1 MKEFLH
7 HHLKHIRLHQK
18 SRLIFIIKLTISL
31 GLIIYLTW
39 LVDWERVGKILKET
53 DKTFLFGILLV
64 ALFRLIFAT
73 FRWQRILLDNQV
85 VLSFWFA
92 YASYLVGSFY
102 NIFLPGVTGGDVIRA
117 GRCIQRT
124 QCPWGTATASVILER
139 ISGMLATLLIAFVIY
154 LCFPNTL
161 SSLIVI
167 ETNSLVTVMS
177 ALGLFVM
184 LVLTLGRRKWLKW
197 LPSQNLKGL
206 KGFMVSGLRTFGVLQ
221 EYTLV
226 LILLSSV
233 LFQALDIVITF
244 LLARAI
250 GINLSLL
257 VFFAIIPLVYVAIV
271 LPISLGGLGVREGML
286 TFLLAQFGVTTSD
299 AVMLS
304 FLVYV
309 THVLIA
315 ALGGI
320 VQFIETFTGQQF
332 E

>member
-1 MKEFLH
+1 MTESQQ
-7 HHLKHIRLHQK
+7 HLKQTRK
-18 SRLIFIIKLTISL
+18 KKLIFIIKLTISL

-39 LVDWERVGKILKET
+39 LVDWGRVGEILKEV
-53 DKTFLFGILLV
+53 DKTFLFGILAV
-64 ALFRLIFAT
+64 ALFRLIFAA
-73 FRWQRILLDNQV
+73 FRWQLILLDNQV

-124 QCPWGTATASVILER
+124 QCAWGTATVSVILER
-139 ISGMLATLLIAFVIY
+139 ISGMLATLLIAFVTY
-154 LCFPNTL
+154 VCFPITV

-167 ETNSLVTVMS
+167 ETNSLVTVIS

-184 LVLTLGRRKWLKW
+184 LALTLGRRKWLKW
-197 LPSQNLKGL
+197 LPSQHLKGI

-221 EYTLV
+221 AHTLV
-226 LILLSSV
+226 LILLLSV
-233 LFQALDIVITF
+233 LFQGLDIVVTF
-244 LLARAI
+244 LLSRAI

-271 LPISLGGLGVREGML
+271 LPISLGGLGVREGIL
-286 TFLLAQFGVTTSD
+286 TFLLAQFGVATSD

-304 FLVYV
+304 FLVYI
-309 THVLIA
+309 THVIIA
-315 ALGGI
+315 SLGGI
-320 VQFIETFTGQQF
+320 VQFIETFTGQQY